1 MRQNNRVNP
10 QLAKVVARQKYAE
23 RQIDKWVRWSWE
35 NRGKILYKELV
46 EQQNQYGIK
55 CYG

>member
-10 QLAKVVARQKYAE
+10 QLAKQVARQKYAE
-23 RQIDKWVRWSWE
+23 RQIDKWVAWSWE
-35 NRGKILYKELV
+35 NRGRIKYKELI
-46 EQQNQYGIK
+46 EMQNQYGIK

>member
-10 QLAKVVARQKYAE
+10 QLAKIVARQKYAE

-46 EQQNQYGIK
+46 ELQNQYKIN